1 MIIHSNM
8 TSTTLLMIGWPQ
20 IVLIIVVVLILFGGK
35 KLPQLMKGLGEG
47 MKEFKNAS
55 KDLNEENKEEK

>member
-1 MIIHSNM
+1 M

-35 KLPQLMKGLGEG
+35 KLPPLMKGLGEG
-47 MKEFKNAS
+47 VKEFKNAS
-55 KDLNEENKEEK
+55 KDLNEDNKEEK

>member
-1 MIIHSNM
+1 M

>member
-1 MIIHSNM
+1 M

-55 KDLNEENKEEK
+55 KDLSEDNKEEK

>member
-1 MIIHSNM
+1 MIIDLNM
-8 TSTTLLMIGWPQ
+8 TSTTILMIGWPQ

-55 KDLNEENKEEK
+55 KDLNKDNKEEK

>member
-1 MIIHSNM
+1 MIIDSNM

-55 KDLNEENKEEK
+55 KDLNEDNKEEK